1 MSQYLVLIY
10 DDEQAW
16 QQADPSLYDTS
27 MRDHKEFMA
36 ANRSQIL
43 GLNRLRPSAA
53 ATSIRRNADADVLVT
68 DGTFVESK
76 EVLAGY
82 YLIDAS
88 DLDEAI
94 KIASQ
99 VPARFGG
106 VEVRPVWPLDE
117 P

>member
-1 MSQYLVLIY
+1 MSEYLILIY

-16 QQADPSLYDTS
+16 QQADPQLYEKS
-27 MRDHKEFMA
+27 MRGHGEFGA
-36 ANRSQIL
+36 ANRSHIR
-43 GLNRLRPSAA
+43 GANRLRPSST
-53 ATSIRRNADADVLVT
+53 ATSIRHNARGDVLVT

-106 VEVRPVWPLDE
+106 VEVRPVWPVDR